1 MLVGLHWHNR
11 LNQYRRLVRIA
22 VIIAAVSALS
32 TTWLYPTVSP
42 TLSSAVILS
51 CGAGG
56 FFLGL
61 VFEKRRFVS
70 SLKTSPLLGEKLIF
84 VADEELLH
92 VTSPH
97 SRGYLAWTLFHR
109 TVATPDGALLYHQ
122 KSSSTGF
129 LRPPSPPKLT
139 TVASS
144 TSSPLKPSTRSFPDS
159 SHARYLQIPRHLD
172 QDLLLGSQYAALPCA
187 VWRACWTD

>member
-1 MLVGLHWHNR
+1 MSEEITASVSFDVPTMLVGLHWHNR

-22 VIIAAVSALS
+22 VIIVAVSALS

-56 FFLGL
+56 SFLGL
-61 VFEKRRFVS
+61 LFEKRRFVS

-84 VADEELLH
+84 VADEEWLH

-122 KSSSTGF
+122 KIIFNWLPKTAFASEADYSRF
-129 LRPPSPPKLT
+129 L
-139 TVASS
+139 
-144 TSSPLKPSTRSFPDS
+144 
-159 SHARYLQIPRHLD
+159 
-172 QDLLLGSQYAALPCA
+172 DLLAAKTKHSELS
-187 VWRACWTD
+187 